1 MKKDDIP
8 WDVIIP
14 ELVKV
19 ATPFIQALAW
29 LAISRFDKRADAVS
43 KLIAVTAPIPAVDL
57 NLPSS
62 VVLASVYHSLEEAMK
77 WWPEVPEAV
86 KEFFDTE
93 IQTPKEDEDWVSF
106 IERRLRETGLFGT
119 Q

>member
-1 MKKDDIP
+1 MKKDEIP

-19 ATPFIQALAW
+19 ATPFIQGFAW
-29 LAISRFDKRADAVS
+29 LAISRFDKRAAALS
-43 KLIAVTAPIPAVDL
+43 KLIAVTEPIPAVDL

-62 VVLASVYHSLEEAMK
+62 VVLASLYHSLEEAMDF
-77 WWPEVPEAV
+77 WPEVPEAV

-93 IQTPKEDEDWVSF
+93 IQKPKEGEDWVSF
-106 IERRLRETGLFGT
+106 IERRLRETGLFGK
-119 Q
+119 